1 MIKMFRDKMRKGYNS
16 VAKLNPEDMK
26 PTGFKMNVADLGRMH
41 NLRFWYLQNSPNV
54 AKKYQYLRETEMLHD
69 EINHMSFLQSQKR
82 LLLFALVS
90 LTYYYIWLEP
100 EGDKFEFSSDYDM
113 KQVTRSFTNLEDG
126 GFEVVL

>member
-1 MIKMFRDKMRKGYNS
+1 MFRDKMRKGYNS

-26 PTGFKMNVADLGRMH
+26 PTAFKMNVADLGRMH

-54 AKKYQYLRETEMLHD
+54 SKKHQYLRETEMLHD

-82 LLLFALVS
+82 LLVFALLS

-100 EGDKFEFSSDYDM
+100 EGDKFEFSPDYDM